1 MSLPPVPY
9 SSIIS
14 TLIETYSSSL
24 ASQAIAAPSPLSS
37 ASPASE
43 ELNFSSPPSP
53 DCLVEGSFLPG
64 TFISKLESDETG
76 GEGLYNVV
84 LDPKPRTPYS
94 FVLATKDFHPQSDP
108 IRAPFLVHSYR
119 LLLLLETAVRKN
131 GKGNEKVVASY
142 DCGEKA
148 GGVEAHKNVRLFV
161 IPDEDLKT
169 PDLPNT
175 ITQSLPSSLSIETP
189 TQELSSVF
197 AKLLVDFMPKEGSY
211 NLIFTA
217 RQFFVVPRSDET
229 GDLGK
234 GEGKVD
240 GGRLLGVL

>member
-1 MSLPPVPY
+1 MK
-9 SSIIS
+9 
-14 TLIETYSSSL
+14 TRRR
-24 ASQAIAAPSPLSS
+24 ADA
-37 ASPASE
+37 
-43 ELNFSSPPSP
+43 FPPSLSL
-53 DCLVEGSFLPG
+53 CNSF
-64 TFISKLESDETG
+64 
-76 GEGLYNVV
+76 
-84 LDPKPRTPYS
+84 
-94 FVLATKDFHPQSDP
+94 
-108 IRAPFLVHSYR
+108 FLV
-119 LLLLLETAVRKN
+119 A
-131 GKGNEKVVASY
+131 
-142 DCGEKA
+142 
-148 GGVEAHKNVRLFV
+148 
-161 IPDEDLKT
+161 

-217 RQFFVVPRSDET
+217 RQFFVVPRSDGR